1 MVKIIPVMVL
11 LTICAVSSAYG
22 GNCEKLKYINTSQ
35 LDSDV
40 LEMHHISARVFP
52 KWVKTGDPIYGI
64 CFGLFKEG
72 SKKTVLSG
80 EVDEKGGFDV
90 RNLRDGSY
98 RLVVVEIYTKDLYN
112 ISAAANIRV
121 KINRENKEDKKLMV
135 YLISGGMHSGS
146 YGELQ

>member
-1 MVKIIPVMVL
+1 MKIIPVMVL
-11 LTICAVSSAYG
+11 LTICAVSGAYG
-22 GNCEKLKYINTSQ
+22 RDCEKLKYVNTSQ

-40 LEMHHISARVFP
+40 LEMSHISAKVFP
-52 KWVKTGDPIYGI
+52 KWIKPGDPIYGV

-72 SKKTVLSG
+72 SRKRVLSG

-98 RLVVVEIYTKDLYN
+98 RLIVVEVYTKDLYN
-112 ISAAANIRV
+112 ITSAANIRV
-121 KINRENKEDKKLMV
+121 KINRGNKEDKKLSV